1 VAGISRPSAASV
13 LMYASCV
20 ALGLGRLRL
29 RRAGLRRPLAL
40 GHVLPLAAHVLHLLL
55 HVAVH
60 LAVALALALMTLAM
74 VHAAVSIAVRSG
86 VRVLG
91 RAAGAVFMTVSQRPS
106 AGEHRGR
113 RDAADQKYFRVHDC
127 LQRNREVR
135 CLHALEGRDFTEVF
149 QEQRF
154 L

>member
-1 VAGISRPSAASV
+1 MRASGIAF
-13 LMYASCV
+13 
-20 ALGLGRLRL
+20 GLDRLWL
-29 RRAGLRRPLAL
+29 RRAGLRCALAVC
-40 GHVLPLAAHVLHLLL
+40 HVLTHAAHVLHLLL
-55 HVAVH
+55 HLAVH
-60 LAVALALALMTLAM
+60 LAVALALALMALALVALTM
-74 VHAAVSIAVRSG
+74 VHPAVPLAVRSG
-86 VRVLG
+86 GLRVLG
-91 RAAGAVFMTVSQRPS
+91 QAAGAVFVTLGLSQRPS

-135 CLHALEGRDFTEVF
+135 CLHALEGTDFTEVF

>member
-1 VAGISRPSAASV
+1 MRASGIAF
-13 LMYASCV
+13 
-20 ALGLGRLRL
+20 GLDRLWL
-29 RRAGLRRPLAL
+29 RRAGLRCALAVC
-40 GHVLPLAAHVLHLLL
+40 HVLTHAAHVLHLLL
-55 HVAVH
+55 H
-60 LAVALALALMTLAM
+60 LAVALALALMALTM
-74 VHAAVSIAVRSG
+74 VHPAVPLAVRSG
-86 VRVLG
+86 GLRVLG
-91 RAAGAVFMTVSQRPS
+91 QAAGAVFVTLGLSQRPS

-135 CLHALEGRDFTEVF
+135 CLHALEGTDFTEVF

>member
-1 VAGISRPSAASV
+1 
-13 LMYASCV
+13 
-20 ALGLGRLRL
+20 LGLGRLRL
-29 RRAGLRRPLAL
+29 RRAGLRCSLAL
-40 GHVLPLAAHVLHLLL
+40 GHVLTLAAHVLHLLL

-60 LAVALALALMTLAM
+60 LAVALALALMALTM
-74 VHAAVSIAVRSG
+74 VHAAVSIAVRSR
-86 VRVLG
+86 VLRVLG
-91 RAAGAVFMTVSQRPS
+91 RAAGVVFMTVSQRPS